1 MTQIITISNHK
12 GGVGKTTTA
21 AHLAHALA
29 LMGKQVMLV
38 DFDPQANL
46 TTLFNI
52 PRSDAASYLL
62 TLGLGPGENTLLQS
76 MVVSIRDHLTLL
88 PASSGLSGAQAHM
101 NVAGK
106 GINRVRQTLE
116 RFFHYGLHYILID
129 TNPSAS
135 GIQERAVWAAD
146 LVIVPTQAE
155 ALSVSGVGSMLKLSQ
170 TLRENFA
177 WTGQIL
183 GVLPTMVRGNGTTF
197 MPREH
202 RASLAEMRQS
212 LGNIPLLPVVPD
224 RASVKECA
232 AKGQTLFEFD
242 PDTVAASA
250 YWQVAQIIRSAA

>member
-62 TLGLGPGENTLLQS
+62 TLGLGPGENTLIQS
-76 MVVSIRDHLTLL
+76 MEVSIRDHLTLL
-88 PASSGLSGAQAHM
+88 PASSGLSGAQAQM
-101 NVAGK
+101 NAAGK
-106 GINRVRQTLE
+106 GINWVRQTLE

-177 WTGQIL
+177 WTGQVL

-242 PDTVAASA
+242 PDTVAAVA